1 MITFELA
8 LFIGA
13 IALLIFL
20 GISLLKKSNKSILIT
35 GSLFIIYLTIVAII
49 TLFPI
54 SYEEKVEYFG
64 DITWYNF
71 IPFKTITEMFSNG
84 FNLTAVIQT
93 FGNICLSVPYG
104 IFIMMFTK
112 NKKWWKS
119 LLFALLFTLSIEL
132 SQLFIGLSIDNMYR
146 NVDIDDIIL
155 NVIGCYIVY
164 LIYKLLPDGIKNF
177 VLGKR
182 A

>member
-155 NVIGCYIVY
+155 NVIGCYIGY
-164 LIYKLLPDGIKNF
+164 AIYKLLPSTIKN
-177 VLGKR
+177 KH

>member
-1 MITFELA
+1 MITYELA

-13 IALLIFL
+13 IVLLIFS
-20 GISLLKKSNKSILIT
+20 GIAFLKKSDKSTLIT
-35 GSLFIIYLTIVAII
+35 GCLFIIYLTIVAII

-54 SYEEKVEYFG
+54 LYEEKVEYFG
-64 DITWYNF
+64 ETTWYNL

-84 FNLTAVIQT
+84 FNLTALIQT
-93 FGNICLSVPYG
+93 SGNICMAIPYG

-119 LLFALLFTLSIEL
+119 LLFALLLTLSIEL

-155 NVIGCYIVY
+155 NVIGCYIGY
-164 LIYKLLPDGIKNF
+164 TIYKLLPNKLKN
-177 VLGKR
+177 KQ